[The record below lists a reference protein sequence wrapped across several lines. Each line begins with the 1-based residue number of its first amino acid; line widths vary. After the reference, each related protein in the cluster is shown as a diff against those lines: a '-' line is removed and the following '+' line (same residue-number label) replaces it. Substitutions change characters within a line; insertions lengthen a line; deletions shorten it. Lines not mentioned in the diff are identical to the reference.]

1 MSKTQEQLEL
11 AAKAVTEACKALVRQ
26 VKAISAKQA
35 EDQMPDYADL
45 GAHEFKVRQM
55 EQQVEI
61 LRLEELNTPGGDLAR
76 CALLGTTRRMTNCP

>member
-26 VKAISAKQA
+26 VKAIPAKQA

-45 GAHEFKVRQM
+45 ATHEFKVWQM
-55 EQQVEI
+55 EQYVEI
-61 LRLEELNTPGGDLAR
+61 PHLEKGMN
-76 CALLGTTRRMTNCP
+76 TTRRTLGQMRATGYHKEDD